1 MSTLPRRFY
10 GDPSDNID
18 ELRKLRQVV
27 KRKTENERLAKQ
39 RRISKLVKQVIANGG
54 GTHGK

>member
-1 MSTLPRRFY
+1 MTAMPRRFY

-39 RRISKLVKQVIANGG
+39 RRIRKSVKQVIANGG
-54 GTHGK
+54 GAHGK